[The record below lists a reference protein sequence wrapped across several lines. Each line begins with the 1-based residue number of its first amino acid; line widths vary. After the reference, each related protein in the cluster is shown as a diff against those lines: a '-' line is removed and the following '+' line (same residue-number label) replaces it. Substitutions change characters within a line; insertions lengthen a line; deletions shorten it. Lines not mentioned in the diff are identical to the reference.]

1 MKIQLLALLFVF
13 SSIANSQIIDNSIQ
27 GYYQTQSD
35 SSLYSFFEFDGNG
48 KVNIVGMGNGDYFI
62 KGDSLIVY
70 PDKSIFKFKIKN
82 KTLVGASTWV
92 ENETWTRKDTVVANN
107 RKDDA
112 LSRKKA
118 VLLHEYYKISD
129 NDSSLDFLMD
139 DVELKAKKEKISQL
153 CHQGL
158 SKACLDYF
166 GLLLI
171 EDQGLGSLLNLEE
184 NAKPKPLNP
193 EIVALGNKIIAQGEP
208 EGHTVLGSYYYLIG
222 EKEKAIQQW
231 NLGVEKGSMK
241 ASMAL
246 FQLEME

>member
-1 MKIQLLALLFVF
+1 MKIQLLVALFLF
-13 SSIANSQIIDNSIQ
+13 SSMANSQIIDNNIQ
-27 GYYQTQSD
+27 GYYQAKSD

-48 KVNIVGMGNGDYFI
+48 KVNIIGMGNGDYFI

-82 KTLVGASTWV
+82 KALVGASSWV
-92 ENETWTRKDTVVANN
+92 ENETWIRKDTLVVNN

-112 LSRKKA
+112 SSRKKA

-129 NDSSLDFLMD
+129 DESSFDFLMD
-139 DVELKAKKEKISQL
+139 DEKSKTKKEKISQL
-153 CHQGL
+153 CNHGL

-166 GLLLI
+166 GMLLI
-171 EDQGLGSLLNLEE
+171 NDQGLGALMNPEE
-184 NAKPKPLNP
+184 KPKRKTINP
-193 EIVALGNKIIAQGEP
+193 EMVALGNKIIGQGEV
-208 EGHTVLGSYYYLIG
+208 EGYTVLGSYYYLIG

-231 NLGVEKGSMK
+231 NIGAEKGSIK

-246 FQLEME
+246 FQIEAE